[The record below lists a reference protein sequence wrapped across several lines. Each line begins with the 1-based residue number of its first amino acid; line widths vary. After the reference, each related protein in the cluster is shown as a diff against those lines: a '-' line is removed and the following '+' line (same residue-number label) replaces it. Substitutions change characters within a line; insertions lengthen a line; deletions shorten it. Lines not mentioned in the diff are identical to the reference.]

1 MGRYDRQLLELT
13 EEEQSRISG
22 SSAGIAGCGGL
33 GTTVA
38 TALASAGV
46 SAFVLMDPD
55 IPDETNLNRQFAYC
69 EEVLSG
75 NPRPKAVILADW
87 IKKINPS
94 AEVRCYAEKFSAET
108 SHLFGGC
115 TVMIDCLDSIRD
127 RLELNRYC
135 VSAMKPLVH
144 GSINGFDGEVM
155 TVIPGT
161 TPCLSCV
168 LENVPDSGSAP
179 ASLGPVVMA
188 VASMEAAEAL
198 KIITGRGKASGFVS
212 YDFLNCRCVPVNF
225 ERRSDCPVC
234 GRLK

>member
-75 NPRPKAVILADW
+75 NPAP
-87 IKKINPS
+87 
-94 AEVRCYAEKFSAET
+94 
-108 SHLFGGC
+108 
-115 TVMIDCLDSIRD
+115 
-127 RLELNRYC
+127 
-135 VSAMKPLVH
+135 KPL
-144 GSINGFDGEVM
+144 S
-155 TVIPGT
+155 
-161 TPCLSCV
+161 
-168 LENVPDSGSAP
+168 
-179 ASLGPVVMA
+179 
-188 VASMEAAEAL
+188 
-198 KIITGRGKASGFVS
+198 
-212 YDFLNCRCVPVNF
+212 
-225 ERRSDCPVC
+225 
-234 GRLK
+234 